1 MSSSEAW
8 DYYIEMLGKFE
19 EWRSIESNLSNKI
32 SKLDGK
38 IDAFEVIK
46 GIQGNLTDKN
56 ELDKSYGEY
65 ERCLVDKVDCNT
77 TNIDAINT
85 QMVTATTELENKRA
99 YAETQREEYRQAKE
113 DAYADWEDAVAEEAE
128 EALDAVLDAI
138 GINTAG

>member
-1 MSSSEAW
+1 MSSSAAW
-8 DYYIEMLGKFE
+8 EHYIEMLGKFE
-19 EWRSIESNLSNKI
+19 EWRSIESNLSKKI

-46 GIQGNLTDKN
+46 EIQDNLSDKN

-65 ERCLVDKVDCNT
+65 ERCLVDKVDNNT
-77 TNIDAINT
+77 INIDTINS

-99 YAETQREEYRQAKE
+99 YAETQRDEYETATEE
-113 DAYADWEDAVAEEAE
+113 AYAEWEDAVAEEAE